1 MDLFTSSNVQLRL
14 IMTLKKNIKIE
25 NISELKRQE
34 WKIKK
39 RKVILEKK
47 KGKKNL

>member
-34 WKIKK
+34 WKIKI